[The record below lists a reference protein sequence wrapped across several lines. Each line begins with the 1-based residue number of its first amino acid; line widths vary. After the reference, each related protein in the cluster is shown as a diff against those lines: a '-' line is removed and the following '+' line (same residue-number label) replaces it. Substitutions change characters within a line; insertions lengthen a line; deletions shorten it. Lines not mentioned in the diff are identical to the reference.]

1 MTKQK
6 KLEKYMKITN
16 KWDETFD
23 LKVGDW
29 VGFKCDIEQE
39 GIVKSIQR
47 SRQTLIVENK
57 YGFHGDYIGG
67 DTEALLGFDDVWEIE
82 SYQCS

>member
-1 MTKQK
+1 
-6 KLEKYMKITN
+6 MKITN

-57 YGFHGDYIGG
+57 DGFYGDYIGG
-67 DTEALLGFDDVWEIE
+67 DTEALLAFDDVWEIAGFLG
-82 SYQCS
+82 S

>member
-1 MTKQK
+1 
-6 KLEKYMKITN
+6 MKITN

-23 LKVGDW
+23 LKVGEW
-29 VGFKCDIEQE
+29 VGFKSDIEQE

-57 YGFHGDYIGG
+57 DGFPDGS
-67 DTEALLGFDDVWEIE
+67 TEELLAFDDVWEIAGFLG
-82 SYQCS
+82 S

>member
-1 MTKQK
+1 
-6 KLEKYMKITN
+6 MKITN

-57 YGFHGDYIGG
+57 DGFPDGS
-67 DTEALLGFDDVWEIE
+67 TEELLAFDDVWEIAGFLG
-82 SYQCS
+82 S

>member
-1 MTKQK
+1 MNY
-6 KLEKYMKITN
+6 LETIMKITN

-47 SRQTLIVENK
+47 SRHTLIVENK
-57 YGFHGDYIGG
+57 DGFYGDYIGG
-67 DTEALLGFDDVWEIE
+67 DTEALLGFDDVWEI
-82 SYQCS
+82 SGFLGS

>member
-1 MTKQK
+1 MNY
-6 KLEKYMKITN
+6 LEIIMKITN

-23 LKVGDW
+23 LKVGEW
-29 VGFKCDIEQE
+29 VGFKSDIEQE

-57 YGFHGDYIGG
+57 DGFPDGS
-67 DTEALLGFDDVWEIE
+67 TEELLAFDDVWEIAGFLG
-82 SYQCS
+82 S

>member
-1 MTKQK
+1 
-6 KLEKYMKITN
+6 MKITN

-23 LKVGDW
+23 LEVGEW
-29 VGFKCDIEQE
+29 VGFKSDIEQE

-57 YGFHGDYIGG
+57 DGFLDGG
-67 DTEALLGFDDVWEIE
+67 TEELLAFDDVWEIAGFLG
-82 SYQCS
+82 S

>member
-1 MTKQK
+1 
-6 KLEKYMKITN
+6 MKITN

-39 GIVKSIQR
+39 GIVNSIQR
-47 SRQTLIVENK
+47 SRHTLIVENK
-57 YGFHGDYIGG
+57 DGFPDGS
-67 DTEALLGFDDVWEIE
+67 TEELLAFDDVWEIAGFLG
-82 SYQCS
+82 S

>member
-1 MTKQK
+1 
-6 KLEKYMKITN
+6 MKITN

-23 LKVGDW
+23 LKVGEW
-29 VGFKCDIEQE
+29 VGFKSDIEQE

-57 YGFHGDYIGG
+57 DGFLDGG
-67 DTEALLGFDDVWEIE
+67 TEELLAFDDVWEIAGFLG
-82 SYQCS
+82 S